1 MKAGEGVVT
10 SVWRGSPS
18 VKVGNKYTC
27 VDKYGDINNFV
38 CEYNK
43 ITFDGGLKQETRG
56 RKVTKEE

>member
-10 SVWRGSPS
+10 SVWRGSPTI
-18 VKVGNKYTC
+18 KVGNKYKC
-27 VDKYGDINNFV
+27 RDQYGDINDFT

-56 RKVTKEE
+56 RKVTKEK